1 MGVPSEKNREATAGA
16 EQGLVCRGLL
26 SSVGDDALSMNEFA
40 RLADLYKNFSD
51 PSRLR
56 IIIELASGAMC
67 VQCIAD
73 KLGMSQSAIS
83 HQLRVLRG
91 ARLVRY
97 EKEGKNVV
105 YALDDEHIE
114 DILKIGVEHVRHSK

>member
-1 MGVPSEKNREATAGA
+1 MSVASVKNKDGKTGSKELT
-16 EQGLVCRGLL
+16 CRDLL
-26 SSVGDDALSMNEFA
+26 SSVGDNALSMSEFA

-56 IIIELASGAMC
+56 IIIELASGSLC
-67 VQCIAD
+67 VQDIAD
-73 KLGMSQSAIS
+73 RLGMSQSAIS

-114 DILKIGVEHVRHSK
+114 DILKIGVEHVRH

>member
-1 MGVPSEKNREATAGA
+1 MSRASVKNNEEKIGGKEVTYRS
-16 EQGLVCRGLL
+16 LL
-26 SSVGDDALSMNEFA
+26 SSVGDNALSMSEFA

-56 IIIELASGAMC
+56 IIIELASGALC
-67 VQCIAD
+67 VQDIAD
-73 KLGMSQSAIS
+73 RLGMSQSAIS

-114 DILKIGVEHVRHSK
+114 DILKIGVEHVRH

>member
-1 MGVPSEKNREATAGA
+1 VSAASVKNKEEKAGA
-16 EQGLVCRGLL
+16 EKLTCGGLL
-26 SSVGDDALSMNEFA
+26 SSVGDNALSMSEFA

-67 VQCIAD
+67 VQDIAD
-73 KLGMSQSAIS
+73 RLDMSQSAIS

-114 DILKIGVEHVRHSK
+114 DILKIGVEHVRH